1 MVITDHLSTSG
12 APGHACGRWTHPFPV
27 GTLGTV
33 PDDEAIR
40 RSPYEAIEEPVTLR
54 RLLEASLLL
63 ESNLHLSGLL
73 RHIVEEA
80 ISLAGAR
87 YGALGVLDA
96 AGREVVEFH
105 VSGLDPEDEARL
117 REGPLPTGR
126 GVLGVFIDDPRPIRI
141 RAIGDHPASVGFP
154 PGHPPMTSF
163 LGTPVKV
170 RDQVYGILYL
180 TDKIGASEFTADDE
194 AVIAALAVAA
204 GIAVENARL
213 HQRAGDAAVYE
224 ERDRMARDLHDR
236 IIQRLFA
243 IGLSLQGWTT
253 EPDGRVAVDRVGA
266 VVDDIDG
273 TIRQIRATIFEL
285 GSEARGRGIRSGV
298 LELVEEL
305 EPVVGFRVPVD
316 FVGPVDASVSDEVA
330 EHLLATLR
338 EALSNVARHAGA
350 TSASVSLAAVGHDCR
365 LEVHDDGRGIA
376 DGPAPAGGLGLR
388 NLRDRAESLGGTF
401 EILRPP
407 VGGTTLIW
415 QVPASDGRVPRTAA
429 DGRGRGT

>member
-1 MVITDHLSTSG
+1 
-12 APGHACGRWTHPFPV
+12 
-27 GTLGTV
+27 LGSV
-33 PDDEAIR
+33 PDDDAIR
-40 RSPYEAIEEPVTLR
+40 RSPYGAIEDPVTLR

-63 ESNLHLSGLL
+63 GSNLHLSDLL

-96 AGREVVEFH
+96 TGRELVEFH
-105 VSGLDPEDEARL
+105 VSGLDPGDEARL
-117 REGPLPTGR
+117 RDGTLPTGR
-126 GVLGVFIDDPRPIRI
+126 GVLGVLIDDPRPIRI
-141 RAIGDHPASVGFP
+141 RTIGDHPASVGFP

-163 LGTPVKV
+163 LGTPIKV
-170 RDQVYGILYL
+170 RDQVYGNLYL
-180 TDKIGASEFTADDE
+180 TDKIGSAEFTADDE

-243 IGLSLQGWTT
+243 IGLSLQGWTA

-285 GSEARGRGIRSGV
+285 GSETRGRGVRAGV

-316 FVGPVDASVSDEVA
+316 FDGPVDASVSDEVA

-338 EALSNVARHAGA
+338 EALSNVARHARA
-350 TSASVSLAAVGHDCR
+350 TSASVSLATVGSDCR
-365 LEVHDDGRGIA
+365 LVVRDDGRGIA
-376 DGPAPAGGLGLR
+376 DGPARTGGLGLR
-388 NLRDRAESLGGTF
+388 NLRDRAETLGGTF

-407 VGGTTLIW
+407 AGGTTLIW
-415 QVPASDGRVPRTAA
+415 QVPAFDGAAPRTAP